1 MKKMFTSIGVAA
13 CVLATATLLT
23 GCAGQSLLQH
33 PVTTHVV
40 QISGKVINAGVV
52 EDPVTGQNSLGYK
65 TGWLTV
71 TTIPLTVYSDTN
83 GAAHYAVPPVCLS
96 FEVAGKGILFGS
108 AGSTYTLATGDS
120 AVNSMLGGN
129 HLPVN
134 NGFYGPNNMM
144 TYAAPGAV
152 ANPVATTTST
162 GTNGSVTTAP
172 IVIPTLK

>member
-1 MKKMFTSIGVAA
+1 MKNIIRSLSFAA
-13 CVLATATLLT
+13 FAAVGIFAA
-23 GCAGQSLLQH
+23 GCASQTLIQH

-40 QISGKVINAGVV
+40 QISGKVINAGIV
-52 EDPVTGQNSLGYK
+52 EDPVTGQNSVGYK

-83 GAAHYAVPPVCLS
+83 GVAHYAVPPVCLS

-120 AVNSMLGGN
+120 AVNSMLGGA

-152 ANPVATTTST
+152 ANPVVATTST
-162 GTNGSVTTAP
+162 GTNGATTTTP
-172 IVIPTLK
+172 IVINPTK